1 VIQAVLIA
9 AGYLALIWASGWLGV
24 IAAGIHIGVL
34 CAGTGLLKKKPPT
47 ESRR

>member
-1 VIQAVLIA
+1 MIQAVLIA